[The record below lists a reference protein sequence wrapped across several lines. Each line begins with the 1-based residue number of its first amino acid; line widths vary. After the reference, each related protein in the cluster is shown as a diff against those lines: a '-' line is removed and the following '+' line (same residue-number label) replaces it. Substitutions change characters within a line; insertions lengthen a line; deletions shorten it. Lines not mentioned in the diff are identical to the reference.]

1 APAAKTVLPEE
12 SEGSIARPV
21 TRPAPPEAE
30 PSSPP
35 ELVPIAAGPTA
46 VQVPLEVAFDWPSV
60 KRRKLAPMV
69 SVPGSPNP
77 VGGAGFAKLS
87 VQPLMVP
94 VRPVVE
100 LFWIV
105 STQVP
110 WALAPAKADSGCCGL
125 NVAKNG
131 ALPFWIGV
139 PALSSKTVLVKLA
152 GLIPWPT
159 LVK

>member
-1 APAAKTVLPEE
+1 MPPMLMPLVGPKSVSGTQVGPPLAVKKLVVFQTPPLAPAAKTVLPEE

-77 VGGAGFAKLS
+77 VVGAGFAKLS

-125 NVAKNG
+125 
-131 ALPFWIGV
+131 
-139 PALSSKTVLVKLA
+139 
-152 GLIPWPT
+152 
-159 LVK
+159 